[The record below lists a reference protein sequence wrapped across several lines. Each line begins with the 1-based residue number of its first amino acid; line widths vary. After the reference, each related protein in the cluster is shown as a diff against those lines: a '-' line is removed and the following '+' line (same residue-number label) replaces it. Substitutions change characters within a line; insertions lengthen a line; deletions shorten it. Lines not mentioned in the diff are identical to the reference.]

1 MVNLYSLLY
10 CEKFDK
16 RCQWLRC
23 SPPPLSFRHCLG
35 EILYT
40 FLNALEKWS
49 WFGYPTAFPM
59 SATDKSVSFKSS
71 AALVMR

>member
-1 MVNLYSLLY
+1 MVPPFPVVILVRNIILEAVLMVNLYSLLY

-40 FLNALEKWS
+40 FLNALEK
-49 WFGYPTAFPM
+49 
-59 SATDKSVSFKSS
+59 
-71 AALVMR
+71 